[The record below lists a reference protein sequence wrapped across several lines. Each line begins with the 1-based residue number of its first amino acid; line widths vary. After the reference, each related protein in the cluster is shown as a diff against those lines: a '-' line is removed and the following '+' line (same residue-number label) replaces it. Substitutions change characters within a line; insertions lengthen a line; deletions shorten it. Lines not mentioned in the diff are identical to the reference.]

1 MKNFIWGGIVFVL
14 CGIIVWLAFGV
25 MNQGAKENVQTGRL
39 IKEEEF
45 QQRLAVE
52 REDTKK
58 ELEGKYRADRV
69 SYGVMVKRL
78 EREKERT
85 KELEEQL
92 KGVKSATQ

>member
-1 MKNFIWGGIVFVL
+1 MKNSIWGGIVLVL
-14 CGIIVWLAFGV
+14 CGMIIWLAFGM
-25 MNQGAKENVQTGRL
+25 MNQGDQKDVQPGRL
-39 IKEEEF
+39 TKEEEF

-52 REDTKK
+52 REKTKK
-58 ELEGKYRADRV
+58 EIEEKYRADKV